1 MKARALCLMDAS
13 AQARLTE
20 GAVYASS
27 LVSRIGAM
35 SARRARS
42 TVRLV
47 FRNPPGMSSQVGK
60 LRLHFGI
67 GESSVDVFVELENGS
82 PNSAP
87 PLDSATAREL
97 LSLLKEMAGRE
108 ERASVRQGGLIAFVR
123 SRDRRAWCCHPQRPA
138 FSQLAICLRR
148 DGG

>member
-1 MKARALCLMDAS
+1 
-13 AQARLTE
+13 
-20 GAVYASS
+20 
-27 LVSRIGAM
+27 
-35 SARRARS
+35 
-42 TVRLV
+42 
-47 FRNPPGMSSQVGK
+47 MSSQVGK

-97 LSLLKEMAGRE
+97 LSLLEEMARQG
-108 ERASVRQGGLIAFVR
+108 ERARQSEYGWYDEDGVRQGGLIAFVR